1 MQITS
6 FRRAAMLFSASLLL
20 ALPLG
25 TNAQAQAA
33 PEIIIDRMLK
43 SDSQSSGSSDRNQG
57 LLASYKLWMGTYQ
70 RLINKEDNKFMAI
83 FDRGSLPIEI
93 RPKSSGSAIDSL
105 NFGCP
110 ITKSLSLSTAPSN
123 LQKALSKCPGFKS

>member
-1 MQITS
+1 MQITN
-6 FRRAAMLFSASLLL
+6 FRRAAMSFSASLLL
-20 ALPLG
+20 VLPLG

-33 PEIIIDRMLK
+33 PEIIIDRMLR
-43 SDSQSSGSSDRNQG
+43 SDSQSANSSDRNQG
-57 LLASYKLWMGTYQ
+57 LLASYKTWMGAYQ
-70 RLINKEDNKFMAI
+70 RLINKEDNKFMAV

-105 NFGCP
+105 SFGCP
-110 ITKSLSLSTAPSN
+110 ITKSLSLSAAPSN